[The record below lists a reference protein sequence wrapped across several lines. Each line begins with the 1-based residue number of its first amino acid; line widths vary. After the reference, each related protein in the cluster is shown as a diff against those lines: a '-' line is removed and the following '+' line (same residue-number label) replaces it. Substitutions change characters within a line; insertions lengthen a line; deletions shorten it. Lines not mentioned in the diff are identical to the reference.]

1 MTWKI
6 ELATAFVQYVEMP
19 RFVRIENTMV
29 HIPSLSS
36 VSIHSNC
43 FGRPYLMMYYHTKM
57 NMKIQYSSWDKCE
70 ADFNRLKVALVEIEA
85 LLQKVPLT
93 DSQAV
98 QVARTAAESATSSQ
112 VEVVEKIANLKIS
125 LNGLDDDLQKHLS
138 EMNTESAV
146 FAAPA
151 KESYEKAAKTI
162 QNATRT
168 LNQTIDTA

>member
-1 MTWKI
+1 MRVFSGT
-6 ELATAFVQYVEMP
+6 LEMP
-19 RFVRIENTMV
+19 RFVRVENTMV

-43 FGRPYLMMYYHTKM
+43 FGRPYVVLYYHTKM

-70 ADFNRLKVALVEIEA
+70 ADFNRLKTALVEVEA

-98 QVARTAAESATSSQ
+98 QVARAAVESASTSQ
-112 VEVVEKIANLKIS
+112 VEVVEKIGNLKIS
-125 LNGLDDDLQKHLS
+125 LTNLDGDLQRHIS
-138 EMNTESAV
+138 EMTTDSPV
-146 FAAPA
+146 FAAAA
-151 KESYEKAAKTI
+151 KESYEQAAKNI
-162 QNATRT
+162 QIATKT

>member
-1 MTWKI
+1 
-6 ELATAFVQYVEMP
+6 
-19 RFVRIENTMV
+19 
-29 HIPSLSS
+29 
-36 VSIHSNC
+36 
-43 FGRPYLMMYYHTKM
+43 M

-98 QVARTAAESATSSQ
+98 QIARTAAESATSSQ

-138 EMNTESAV
+138 EMSTESAV

>member
-1 MTWKI
+1 
-6 ELATAFVQYVEMP
+6 MP

-43 FGRPYLMMYYHTKM
+43 FGRPYLMLYYHTKM
-57 NMKIQYSSWDKCE
+57 NMKIQYSSWEKSE
-70 ADFNRLKVALVEIEA
+70 ADFNRLKTALVEIEA
-85 LLQKVPLT
+85 LLQTVPLT

-98 QVARTAAESATSSQ
+98 QVARAAAESATTSQ

-125 LNGLDDDLQKHLS
+125 LNELDGGLQKHLS
-138 EMNTESAV
+138 EMSTGSEV
-146 FAAPA
+146 FTAPA
-151 KESYEKAAKTI
+151 KESYDLAAKNI
-162 QNATRT
+162 QLATKT